1 MAIRIDENFEVNA
14 PAERVWAFMIDPA
27 QVVQCLP
34 GAELLSVEDDKTFT
48 GRIRIKV
55 GPVTAAYKGRAR
67 FEELDEQAR
76 RVRMTGE
83 GQETAGG
90 GSARMTMTSS
100 VEALDGGRS
109 RVTVGSEVD
118 VVGKLVQ
125 FGRGMMEE
133 VSRQIFRQFTE
144 CVRSRLEASGGA
156 PADENV
162 VAATATDLPPTTA
175 TPRSSAQSNTSASV
189 PRTVEP
195 VKALPLLWSAFVNW
209 LRRLLRGQP

>member
-34 GAELLSVEDDKTFT
+34 GAELVSVEDDKTFT
-48 GRIRIKV
+48 GRIRVKV
-55 GPVTAAYKGRAR
+55 GPVTASYKGRAR
-67 FEELDEQAR
+67 FEELDEQLR

-90 GSARMTMTSS
+90 GSARMTMTCS
-100 VEALDGGRS
+100 VEALDGGRA
-109 RVTVGSEVD
+109 RVVVGSEVD
-118 VVGKLVQ
+118 VVGRLVQ

-144 CVRSRLEASGGA
+144 CVRSRLEASSGA
-156 PADENV
+156 SNASTV
-162 VAATATDLPPTTA
+162 VGTTATDLPPSQMTRPTSQPGTA
-175 TPRSSAQSNTSASV
+175 ASA
-189 PRTVEP
+189 PPPVEP
-195 VKALPLLWSAFVNW
+195 VRALPLLWTAFLNW
-209 LRRLLRGQP
+209 LRRLVRGQP

>member
-1 MAIRIDENFEVNA
+1 VAIRIDENFEVNA

-34 GAELLSVEDDKTFT
+34 GAELLGTEDDKTFT
-48 GRIRIKV
+48 GRIRVKV
-55 GPVTAAYKGRAR
+55 GPITAAYKGRAR
-67 FEELDEQAR
+67 FEELDQQAR

-83 GQETAGG
+83 GQEAAGG

-100 VEALDGGRS
+100 VEALDGGRA

-144 CVRSRLEASGGA
+144 CVRSRLETSADAAAVDNLATTAIDMPPRAATRASPQSTSAA
-156 PADENV
+156 PA
-162 VAATATDLPPTTA
+162 P
-175 TPRSSAQSNTSASV
+175 QS
-189 PRTVEP
+189 VEP
-195 VKALPLLWSAFVNW
+195 VRALPLLWTAFVNW
-209 LRRLLRGQP
+209 LRRLFGGRE